1 MTSFLAKKMVAA
13 LSWQSD
19 YLIASRY
26 VKNLEFA
33 VPSSGTYFE
42 RIGLGLVAGSRNE
55 NAALEFIKFIHD
67 KRDQLA
73 QRRGLMPLHASEMN
87 GSSVRNWRVFSDDI
101 VWFSGRTPASEK
113 LLQSVESLAVR
124 YKKH

>member
-1 MTSFLAKKMVAA
+1 M
-13 LSWQSD
+13 
-19 YLIASRY
+19 
-26 VKNLEFA
+26 
-33 VPSSGTYFE
+33 PSSGTYFE